1 MRPSNNPSGFKFLRT
16 WSQANEILELLEK
29 FVPTLPARNPVT
41 SHPLTDLKDHM
52 QRSMRSVIRNIE
64 EGYARTSTHEYISF
78 LGFSLGSLEELI
90 GDLEFCREKRIG
102 DQEILAKLIRL
113 CHGEAMMLNNQIKAL
128 EKKRLE
134 SGNISER
141 EHAKLIVDRQKKDEF
156 DQEKF
161 LAEIREKYLKGKHGF

>member
-1 MRPSNNPSGFKFLRT
+1 M
-16 WSQANEILELLEK
+16 ELLEK

-134 SGNISER
+134 NGNISER